1 MPLQSGEW
9 DAFRIATITMLVAIL
24 AFGLLASFLSNRY
37 FSGIL
42 KRHITKIEAHEAED
56 REKFAAITA
65 DISLIRADIAQLR
78 ELIVR
83 ADSGAVF
90 GDA

>member
-9 DAFRIATITMLVAIL
+9 DVFRIATVTMLAAI
-24 AFGLLASFLSNRY
+24 FISGLFAIFLSNRY

-42 KRHITKIEAHEAED
+42 KRHITRIEAHEAED
-56 REKFAAITA
+56 REKFAAIMT
-65 DISLIRADIAQLR
+65 DISLIRSDIAQLR
-78 ELIVR
+78 ELIVQ
-83 ADSGAVF
+83 ADSGVDF